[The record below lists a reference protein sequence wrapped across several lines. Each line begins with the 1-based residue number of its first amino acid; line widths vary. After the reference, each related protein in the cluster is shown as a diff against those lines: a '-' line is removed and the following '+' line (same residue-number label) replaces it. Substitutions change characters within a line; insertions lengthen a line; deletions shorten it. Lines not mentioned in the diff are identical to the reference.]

1 MKGSRTRYSSSG
13 LLKNAHT
20 WRFAPSV
27 ALANRIG
34 FSFSFGPADAKLEDS
49 LVLTLSV
56 VEVTR
61 FSFVFDPHVSLRACL
76 INSVLFDQLIS
87 GKSAGRTSTRNPRLF
102 LTAFVIAASKDLKL
116 PNEQQSS
123 EQIRKED

>member
-1 MKGSRTRYSSSG
+1 MKGSKTRYSSSG

-34 FSFSFGPADAKLEDS
+34 FSLSFGPADAKLEDS

-56 VEVTR
+56 VEVTTLLLICQGTP
-61 FSFVFDPHVSLRACL
+61 VLRACL
-76 INSVLFDQLIS
+76 TNAILFRSVIS
-87 GKSAGRTSTRNPRLF
+87 ETSFRWKSSHGVTRPF
-102 LTAFVIAASKDLKL
+102 LTALVIGSSKAILNRL
-116 PNEQQSS
+116 RRTSQAV
-123 EQIRKED
+123 